1 MLYFD
6 RIDVSEG
13 NDVHQ
18 KSVIFVTIGISLSI
32 VLSFNYMPVIDVMIY

>member
-13 NDVHQ
+13 INVN
-18 KSVIFVTIGISLSI
+18 KTSAYLCVIFVTIGIS
-32 VLSFNYMPVIDVMIY
+32 